1 MRRQKLCIREACLG
15 RIDCAAVEDLIIL
28 GAGGTSREI
37 AEAVADI
44 NRDQGRWNLVGFLDD
59 DSAKHGKTAAG
70 VPILGS
76 IDRAKHYAAAR
87 FIIGVAIAGDP
98 WRRKM
103 IVERLALPRERFA
116 TIVHPSATVSRSA
129 TVGLGTAILHNTV
142 VTTDVVIGDHVLI
155 HYNATIAHDAVID
168 DFVTMAPGSLIAGS
182 VRLCAGVYLGA
193 GSQVI
198 NDVTVNEAALVGFGA
213 VVIRNVTS
221 GTTVVGNPARALG
234 PGV

>member
-1 MRRQKLCIREACLG
+1 
-15 RIDCAAVEDLIIL
+15 VEDLIIL

-44 NRDQGRWNLVGFLDD
+44 NREQRRWNLIGFLDD
-59 DSAKHGKTAAG
+59 DPAKHGKAAVG
-70 VPILGS
+70 RPILGS
-76 IDRAKHYAAAR
+76 IDRASQYATAR
-87 FIIGVAIAGDP
+87 FIVGVARAGDP

-116 TIVHPSATVSRSA
+116 TIIHPSATVSRS
-129 TVGLGTAILHNTV
+129 TTIGLGTAILQNTV

-155 HYNATIAHDAVID
+155 HYNTTIAHDAVID

-182 VRLCAGVYLGA
+182 VKLRAGVYLGA

-198 NDVTVNEAALVGFGA
+198 NDVTVNEAALVGLGA
-213 VVIRNVTS
+213 VVVRNVIS
-221 GTTVVGNPARALG
+221 GETVVGNPARALARARL
-234 PGV
+234 